1 MSKQRSG
8 TRMNV
13 MSKKNS
19 RLYNFFRADNF
30 LQSFLE
36 IIENVFFYEKNPTDI
51 FNDEKKK

>member
-13 MSKKNS
+13 MSTKNN
-19 RLYNFFRADNF
+19 RLYYFFRADYF
-30 LQSFLE
+30 LQPLLE
-36 IIENVFFYEKNPTDI
+36 IIENVFFFEKNPTDI